1 MASGKK
7 PSKANV
13 HAQVKTNTVAKNL
26 DQLKAMVANA
36 TDFSEPMYFFMD
48 HLVPDDRFMDAGAVS
63 QNAKVTAVFR
73 LVCEMLYQQE
83 EPNHTETVRQ
93 SLIIRLKAFDFFHGS
108 CQIGHDMATL
118 IYFKDI
124 DQGMAAMTHLSGAG
138 ITYFSRFTAHQ
149 FSGKDA
155 PNFVPGNPQ
164 QTH

>member
-1 MASGKK
+1 MTSGKK
-7 PSKANV
+7 PSKANI
-13 HAQVKTNTVAKNL
+13 VAKNL
-26 DQLKAMVANA
+26 DQLKAMVVNA

-63 QNAKVTAVFR
+63 QNARVTTVFHM
-73 LVCEMLYQQE
+73 VCQMLYQQE
-83 EPNHTETVRQ
+83 EPAHTETVRQ

-108 CQIGHDMATL
+108 CHFGGDMATL

-124 DQGMAAMTHLSGAG
+124 DQGMAAMTQLSGTG
-138 ITYFSRFTAHQ
+138 MTYFSRFTAHQ

-155 PNFVPGNPQ
+155 PNFEPGNPQ

>member
-1 MASGKK
+1 MTSGKK
-7 PSKANV
+7 PSKANI
-13 HAQVKTNTVAKNL
+13 VAKNL
-26 DQLKAMVANA
+26 DQLKAMVVNA

-63 QNAKVTAVFR
+63 QNARVTTVFHM
-73 LVCEMLYQQE
+73 VCQMLYQQE
-83 EPNHTETVRQ
+83 EPAHTETVRQ

-108 CQIGHDMATL
+108 CHIGRDMATL

-124 DQGMAAMTHLSGAG
+124 DQGMAAMTQLSGTG
-138 ITYFSRFTAHQ
+138 MTYFSRFTAHQ
-149 FSGKDA
+149 FSGKDR

>member
-7 PSKANV
+7 PLKA
-13 HAQVKTNTVAKNL
+13 NTVAKNL

-36 TDFSEPMYFFMD
+36 TDLSEPMYFFMD

-63 QNAKVTAVFR
+63 QNARVTTVFHT
-73 LVCEMLYQQE
+73 VCQMLYHQE
-83 EPNHTETVRQ
+83 EPSHTETVRQ

-108 CQIGHDMATL
+108 CHIGRDMATL

-124 DQGMAAMTHLSGAG
+124 DQGMAAMTQLSGTG
-138 ITYFSRFTAHQ
+138 MTYFSRFTAHQ
-149 FSGKDA
+149 FSGKEA